1 MQSRTARANEY
12 SVAKTHLQL
21 WSHREDH
28 RREQL
33 LTPEAATTVSRWA
46 SRNVPN
52 GTYET
57 WINSDIN
64 LALIAPGEYKTNPF
78 VRGYVIPTNSLGLVE
93 DWFEEGIMFRR
104 INTPEKKTSF
114 VEALDSTRGI
124 A

>member
-1 MQSRTARANEY
+1 MKIIDES
-12 SVAKTHLQL
+12 K
-21 WSHREDH
+21 
-28 RREQL
+28 L